1 MKILK
6 ILGIVVAFV
15 ILLAFAGGLY
25 INSALPDTG
34 ATTVIKIEPSPVRLE
49 RGRYLANHVTA
60 CMDCHGTRNWA
71 LFSGPPLTGSLGK
84 GGDVFDQNMGF
95 PGKIY
100 AANITPHAL
109 GNWTDGEIL
118 KAITTG
124 VNKNG
129 KALFPLMG
137 YQRFGKMDKEDIYSI
152 IAYIRSLKP
161 IQNEVP
167 TTELDFPVSLINKM
181 SPKPADFQKIPG
193 MQDTVKY
200 GAYLVNAAGCVD
212 CHSKMDKGAIIA
224 GTEFGGGM
232 EFKQP
237 AGIIRSSNITMHKTN
252 GLGNWTKE
260 MFVQKFKTYADSTT
274 KLATITKTDLN
285 TPMPWTM
292 YAGMTSNDLSAI
304 YTYLKSLKP
313 IDNKVEIR
321 TNL

>member
-6 ILGIVVAFV
+6 ILGIVIAIV
-15 ILLAFAGGLY
+15 IVLAFAGGLY
-25 INSALPDTG
+25 IHSALPDTG
-34 ATTVIKIEPSPVRLE
+34 AASIVKIEPTPARLE
-49 RGRYLANHVTA
+49 RGRYLANHVSA
-60 CMDCHGTRNWA
+60 CMDCHATRNWA
-71 LFSGPPLTGSLGK
+71 LYSGPPLSESLGK
-84 GGDVFDQNMGF
+84 GGELFDENMGF

-118 KAITTG
+118 RAITTG

-152 IAYIRSLKP
+152 IVYIRSLKP
-161 IQNEVP
+161 IRNEVP
-167 TTELDFPVSLINKM
+167 NTELNFPVSLINNTM
-181 SPKPADFQKIPG
+181 PRPADFQKIPA
-193 MQDTVKY
+193 MQDTVRY
-200 GAYLVNAAGCVD
+200 GAYLVNAAGCVE
-212 CHSKMDKGAIIA
+212 CHSKTDKGAVIA

-237 AGIIRSSNITMHKTN
+237 GGIIRSCNITMHKTN

-260 MFVQKFKTYADSTT
+260 MFVQKFKMYADSNN
-274 KLATITKTDLN
+274 KLPAMNKNELN

-292 YAGMTSNDLSAI
+292 FAGMTKDDLGAI

-313 IDNKVEIR
+313 LDNKVETR
-321 TNL
+321 SSL